1 MVSPRTQKISDDV
14 YASIT
19 EIVSYCFCRAT
30 NKEKD
35 SPQVKWF
42 LSYLDDIVR
51 TVEVELICVLD
62 AANSVQPNLQFTI
75 EETDSEGK
83 FSFP

>member
-1 MVSPRTQKISDDV
+1 MRKLVSHRTRKISDDV

-19 EIVSYCFCRAT
+19 EIVCYCFCRAK

-35 SPQVKWF
+35 TPQVKWF

-51 TVEVELICVLD
+51 TVKV
-62 AANSVQPNLQFTI
+62 S
-75 EETDSEGK
+75 
-83 FSFP
+83 